1 MSSYNHPEGF
11 EALARISPI
20 DLDSASPEQREAHE
34 EGLRR
39 YGRMTNMKRTLLR
52 SLPAYEALMTWYPLR
67 EHLLTFLDEATFDL
81 YSHAISKAT
90 ECPVCTNY
98 FRRVLIDAG
107 IDPKAPA
114 EDGRRQALVDFGRSI
129 GLDPRHVAPESFAPL
144 KAHFTDDQIVA
155 LVGFA
160 AMMVATNIVNNALE
174 VDVDEY
180 LQPYVEQA

>member
-1 MSSYNHPEGF
+1 LS
-11 EALARISPI
+11 RITPI
-20 DLDSASPEQREAHE
+20 DLESASPEQKEAFE

-52 SLPAYEALMTWYPLR
+52 SLPAFDALMTWYPLR
-67 EHLLTFLDEATFDL
+67 KHLLTFLDEATFDL

-98 FRRVLIDAG
+98 FRRVLIDSG
-107 IDPKAPA
+107 IDPKVPA
-114 EDGRRQALVDFGRSI
+114 TDARRQALIDFGQSI
-129 GLDPRHVAPESFAPL
+129 GLDPRSTAPETFAPL

-155 LVGFA
+155 LVAFA
-160 AMMVATNIVNNALE
+160 GMMIATNIVNNALE

>member
-1 MSSYNHPEGF
+1 MS
-11 EALARISPI
+11 RITPI
-20 DLDSASPEQREAHE
+20 EIDSASPAQKEAFDLGIE
-34 EGLRR
+34 R

-52 SLPAYEALMTWYPLR
+52 SLPAFDALMTWYPLR
-67 EHLLTFLDEATFDL
+67 EHLLTFLDEPTFDL

-98 FRRVLIDAG
+98 FRRVLIDSG

-114 EDGRRQALVDFGRSI
+114 TDARRKALVDFGQSI
-129 GLDPRHVAPESFAPL
+129 GLDPRSTAAETFAPL

-155 LVGFA
+155 LVAFA
-160 AMMVATNIVNNALE
+160 GMMVATNIVNNALE

>member
-1 MSSYNHPEGF
+1 MS
-11 EALARISPI
+11 RISPI
-20 DLDSASPEQREAHE
+20 DIDSASPAQREAFD

-52 SLPAYEALMTWYPLR
+52 SLPAFDALMTWYPLR

-90 ECPVCTNY
+90 DCPVCTNY

-107 IDPKAPA
+107 IDPKLPTGDA
-114 EDGRRQALVDFGRSI
+114 RRQALMDFGQSI
-129 GLDPRHVAPESFAPL
+129 GLDPRSAAPETFAPL
-144 KAHFTDDQIVA
+144 KEHFTDDQIVA
-155 LVGFA
+155 LVAFA
-160 AMMVATNIVNNALE
+160 GMMVATNIVNNALE

-180 LQPYVEQA
+180 LQPYVEGA